1 MSFPLSIPY
10 LTNCINFIFVNVSLI
25 KLKVQLC
32 FHFSVHLDNIQLHQ
46 TWLIIISTTTLQTS
60 LLQSMSGSLPSSF
73 CRSTKQS
80 QSTVFH
86 FSGLRKLL
94 QSSIC
99 ERTRNDVWRGQRRW
113 NDVTPDDVSDGR
125 YDWSSDVSFDGI
137 CDVGSFCCEFC
148 RWEWRCSPI
157 AWMGFWRRF
166 GKFLHCSIIKKWLN
180 WQLKNFTTK
189 VMGYCQI
196 LSFYL

>member
-1 MSFPLSIPY
+1 MLNFRRSGSLASSANRSLHPARLILHCQDLFNDNIMSFPLSIPY

-99 ERTRNDVWRGQRRW
+99 ERTRNDV
-113 NDVTPDDVSDGR
+113 
-125 YDWSSDVSFDGI
+125 
-137 CDVGSFCCEFC
+137 
-148 RWEWRCSPI
+148 
-157 AWMGFWRRF
+157 
-166 GKFLHCSIIKKWLN
+166 
-180 WQLKNFTTK
+180 
-189 VMGYCQI
+189 
-196 LSFYL
+196 